1 MRFLSV
7 VFIHAALV
15 LATFSAFAQAPNPA
29 YAPVTDV
36 SGLPRVLL
44 VGDSISV
51 GYTLPVRALLKGK
64 ANVHRLPE
72 NGGPTIRGLKQ
83 IDTWIGAGPWDV
95 IHFNWGLHDL
105 KVMEGGKHQVP
116 LDEYRKN
123 LETLVGRMEATGAK
137 LIWASTTPV
146 PEGKLSPVRRSKDV
160 LEFNRVAAEVM
171 DAHNIPTNDL
181 YTAAL
186 YRLKEIQRPL
196 NVHFTEEG
204 SEVLAGYVAGAIRGA
219 LRNRVSEGGG
229 PDYLGTVQAY
239 ADAMIDH
246 GRDVYGTEQTPLFA
260 ATLDRATMRLPVKTP
275 PAVPGIR
282 AGDRTL
288 SGANP
293 MHDQNLYQ
301 VLYALTE
308 ATGDTKYGKA
318 ASDAL
323 GWFFTNAQ
331 SVTTGLYAWGEHL
344 GWDFH
349 TEAPI
354 AGRDT
359 HEFYRP
365 WVLADKAYQLAP
377 EPFERFA
384 VGLWRHQIADHQ
396 TGEFSRHARFTEH
409 GPSKGREFPRHG
421 GFYLRQWAV
430 AYERTKN
437 PELAEAIEILVD
449 GFERSRNPE
458 SGALPSQGLIPDLAW
473 PQSDVSLAIDLHDSA
488 PLVPP
493 NLAAKLRA
501 SAERTD
507 KAFLSI
513 KHDLSKDGLGFIKS
527 ADTSTLE
534 PGDPRLKSYPYSRI
548 WATGYGEATDAM
560 IAMLCLMRYEQVKID
575 GYRNLFLKTADRYL
589 TSDPDTSIALYPGA
603 MAEAI
608 AVMLGAHRLTGES
621 KYLDRADTFGRL
633 AADFFFSD
641 SPLPRASSQHDH
653 YEAITR
659 ADTLAMEL
667 LALWAARERPELKLS
682 LIWNER

>member
-1 MRFLSV
+1 MPALFL
-7 VFIHAALV
+7 A
-15 LATFSAFAQAPNPA
+15 SAQIPNPA
-29 YAPVTDV
+29 LAPITDTP
-36 SGLPRVLL
+36 GLPRVLL
-44 VGDSISV
+44 IGDSISI
-51 GYTLPVRALLKGK
+51 GYTLPVRRLLEGE
-64 ANVHRLPE
+64 ANVHRPPE

-83 IDTWIGAGPWDV
+83 IDGWIGAGPWDV

-105 KVMEGGKHQVP
+105 KVMDGGQHQVP
-116 LDEYRKN
+116 PADYRSN
-123 LETLVGRMEATGAK
+123 LEALVGRMKATGAK

-146 PEGKLSPVRRSKDV
+146 PEGKLSPVRRSQDV
-160 LEFNRVAAEVM
+160 QEFNGIAAEVM
-171 DAHNIPTNDL
+171 KSHGIPTDDL

-204 SEVLAGYVAGAIRGA
+204 SDVLAGYVAEAIRGA
-219 LRNRVSEGGG
+219 LRDRTDAGGR
-229 PDYLGTVQAY
+229 PDYLAVVRAY

-246 GRDVYGTEQTPLFA
+246 GRDIYGTEQTPLFA

-308 ATGDTKYGKA
+308 ATGDAKYGQA
-318 ASDAL
+318 ADDAL
-323 GWFFTNAQ
+323 GWFLTNAQ
-331 SVTTGLYAWGEHL
+331 SVTTALYAWGEHL

-365 WVLADKAYQLAP
+365 WILADQAYELAP

-384 VGLWRHQIADHQ
+384 VGLWRHQIADHE

-437 PELAEAIEILVD
+437 PELAGAMETLVD
-449 GFERSRNPE
+449 AFDRNRNPR

-493 NLAAKLRA
+493 NLAAKMRTA
-501 SAERTD
+501 AERTD

-560 IAMLCLMRYEQVKID
+560 IAMLCLLRYEQVRLE
-575 GYRNLFLKTADRYL
+575 GYRDLFLKTAARYL
-589 TSDPDTSIALYPGA
+589 ESDPDTSIALYPGA

-608 AVMLGAHRLTGES
+608 AVMLGAHRLTGEV
-621 KYLDRADTFGRL
+621 KYLDRADEFGRL
-633 AADFFFSD
+633 AVEIFFD
-641 SPLPRASSQHDH
+641 SGPLPRASSKHDH

-659 ADTLAMEL
+659 GDTLAMEL
-667 LALWAARERPELKLS
+667 LALWAARERPDLELS
-682 LIWNER
+682 LVWNER